1 MGNDAVVYKG
11 SIAHGV
17 HLGRGTSR
25 PPLADDKFIL
35 V

>member
-1 MGNDAVVYKG
+1 MGNDAVVSKG
-11 SIAHGV
+11 ERSTFC
-17 HLGRGTSR
+17 TSRPQNR